1 MAVEP
6 FVVQGVEVGALALV
20 GHGGRVADVVA
31 ALVVVAIVVVARKAI
46 LVVDLVDE
54 DVVGLGTGIVLGQT
68 FNVVHRVVEAGAD
81 HEGLV
86 AELFA
91 VLEGEL
97 AGIWVELGDLGL
109 LDLGPVIDHGLGV
122 LGVALEGLHVS
133 LDNTEVALWLHP
145 NKLVGHESH
154 LQLVSAGVLLQV
166 FDHGSRVGATYAKTR
181 QRKIIMISRGEPQ
194 SIRLKQ

>member
-1 MAVEP
+1 M
-6 FVVQGVEVGALALV
+6 
-20 GHGGRVADVVA
+20 
-31 ALVVVAIVVVARKAI
+31 VVARKAL
-46 LVVDLVDE
+46 LVVNLVDE
-54 DVVGLGTGIVLGQT
+54 DVVGLGARIVLGQT

-81 HEGLV
+81 HESFV

-91 VLEGEL
+91 VLKGKL
-97 AGIWVELGDLGL
+97 VGVWVELGDVGL

-166 FDHGSRVGATYAKTR
+166 FDHGSRVGAT
-181 QRKIIMISRGEPQ
+181 
-194 SIRLKQ
+194 